1 LLARRARP
9 RLSWLDNLVLPCSR
23 HNTLVHQHGFGLVLQ
38 PDRQLEVRTAD
49 SVPVVHHHA
58 QPWGDAAQL
67 DQSSRISADIAS
79 ADPLRQPS

>member
-1 LLARRARP
+1 MLL
-9 RLSWLDNLVLPCSR
+9 CSR
-23 HNTLVHQHGFGLVLQ
+23 HHTLVHQHGFGLVLQ

-67 DQSSRISADIAS
+67 DQSGRICAETLPPTHCDNRLDLGYAVTVLLQQ
-79 ADPLRQPS
+79 AA